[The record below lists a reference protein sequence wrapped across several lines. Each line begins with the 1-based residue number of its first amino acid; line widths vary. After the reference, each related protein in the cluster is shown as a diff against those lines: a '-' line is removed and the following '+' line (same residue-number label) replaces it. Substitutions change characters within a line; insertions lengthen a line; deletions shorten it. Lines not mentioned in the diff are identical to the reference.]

1 MTKVVNILLG
11 SMLTIIVNNCTN
23 SPSGAIEYSTTVYYL
38 DNKFHKDIPE
48 DFIFKTWGYRIVD
61 PFGREHTYKDR
72 VMIQHGRKETKWCT
86 IHRQHEVVKA
96 YWDKDQYLY
105 YISRDKKSL

>member
-1 MTKVVNILLG
+1 LGTLDLKDLKKLGKVVSYNKCHLIMKLY
-11 SMLTIIVNNCTN
+11 N
-23 SPSGAIEYSTTVYYL
+23 TTVYYL
-38 DNKFHKDIPE
+38 NDRFHEEIPE

-96 YWDKDQYLY
+96 YWDNDQYLY
-105 YISRDKKSL
+105 YISRHKKSL